1 MLLVYA
7 IAFSKGQT
15 YLAFTIV
22 IVQAGGLLF
31 YTCSTPWGSVVRALP
46 GSVVIIHPGGLL
58 LWHCMCTSTT
68 PPAAYG
74 DYFWCC
80 DKLKKL
86 DVSHNRIRALPDCFS
101 DLKRLG
107 TLNASHNYLKELPQ
121 SCSWGC
127 INLVS

>member
-1 MLLVYA
+1 
-7 IAFSKGQT
+7 
-15 YLAFTIV
+15 
-22 IVQAGGLLF
+22 
-31 YTCSTPWGSVVRALP
+31 
-46 GSVVIIHPGGLL
+46 
-58 LWHCMCTSTT
+58 MCTSTCI

-107 TLNASHNYLKELPQ
+107 TLSASHNYLKELPQ

-127 INLVS
+127 INLVSRGKGVWFVGVVNMSAWNRTSVLFCWIFVGPK